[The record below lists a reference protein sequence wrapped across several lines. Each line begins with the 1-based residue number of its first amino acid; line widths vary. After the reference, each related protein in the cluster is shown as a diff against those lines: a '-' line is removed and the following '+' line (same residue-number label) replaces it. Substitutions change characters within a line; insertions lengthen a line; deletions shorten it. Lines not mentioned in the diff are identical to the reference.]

1 MIDIKRETA
10 ITLAEVADHVPRRN
24 GRKVHYSTV
33 YRWVTKGTKG
43 RRLESILV
51 GGVRYTTV
59 EALGRFLNAATK
71 AAPSP
76 SQEDELR
83 TAIEEALNDAGV

>member
-33 YRWVTKGTKG
+33 YRWVTKGARG
-43 RRLESILV
+43 RRLESLLV

-59 EALGRFLNAATK
+59 EALGRFLNATTK
-71 AAPSP
+71 AIPS
-76 SQEDELR
+76 SSEEDELR
-83 TAIEEALNDAGV
+83 IAIEEALNDAGV